1 LLRQAFEVLTQI
13 ALEVFHRLVIH
24 AAVAKDLTAQTF
36 EKAWR
41 HRHQYRRELA
51 AFLIGCS
58 RLPARCQRLFPKTPH
73 RAAQALLNRPEL
85 NQGTTVFLNSHLLSE
100 VEVTCDRVALVRK
113 GRLVKELLLK
123 G

>member
-1 LLRQAFEVLTQI
+1 L
-13 ALEVFHRLVIH
+13 
-24 AAVAKDLTAQTF
+24 AVHDCPHVANDYFRK
-36 EKAWR
+36 
-41 HRHQYRRELA
+41 RR
-51 AFLIGCS
+51 IG
-58 RLPARCQRLFPKTPH
+58 L
-73 RAAQALLNRPEL
+73 AQALLNRPEL